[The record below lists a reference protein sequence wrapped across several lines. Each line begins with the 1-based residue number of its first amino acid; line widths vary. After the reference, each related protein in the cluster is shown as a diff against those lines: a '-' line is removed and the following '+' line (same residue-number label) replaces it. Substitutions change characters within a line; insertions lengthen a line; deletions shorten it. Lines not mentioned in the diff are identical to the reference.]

1 MSALQI
7 ALVPMD
13 AHVLIQVALLSER
26 LAAAKDWAD
35 KRFLLGVGSEVIEKI
50 VPFFEA
56 SRACFELA

>member
-1 MSALQI
+1 MSALQV

-13 AHVLIQVALLSER
+13 THVLIQVALLSEG

-35 KRFLLGVGSEVIEKI
+35 KRFLLGVRSEVIEKV

-56 SRACFELA
+56 SSACFEFA

>member
-1 MSALQI
+1 MSALQV

-56 SRACFELA
+56 SSACLIFA

>member
-13 AHVLIQVALLSER
+13 THVLIQVALLSER
-26 LAAAKDWAD
+26 LAAAKDWAY
-35 KRFLLGVGSEVIEKI
+35 KRFLLGVRSEVIEKI

-56 SRACFELA
+56 SSACLVFA

>member
-26 LAAAKDWAD
+26 LTAAKDWAD
-35 KRFLLGVGSEVIEKI
+35 KRFLLGVGS
-50 VPFFEA
+50 
-56 SRACFELA
+56 

>member
-1 MSALQI
+1 MCALQV
-7 ALVPMD
+7 ALVPVD

-56 SRACFELA
+56 SSTCLVFA